1 MHGYKQKNLQVKWG
15 CLIMIKNYIRISRNF
30 FKLKA
35 NNKKLLTLLVIS
47 YIMDCLIALTLPFFT
62 AGIVEYATK
71 RDFGQTFFYIGALAI
86 SYVLYNIFYHWSY
99 MTYAHNANYTYNK
112 MQEMVAEKVVNYD
125 EGFSKKLSKAYLINT
140 TSNDIW
146 NACGMHDNI
155 FDILANVIYLVFSVT
170 ILCTVNIYIGL
181 FSLFITLIYLYWNN
195 RLTKKRDIHLAGQRR
210 WQDKI
215 VGLCGE
221 VIDGNKEIKTFD
233 MKDGLNNHL
242 NVMKRGWSKEYFLKR
257 KYYDK
262 KSALLPGILQIG
274 KIILY
279 IALIFMLAHQK
290 ITIGILVLI
299 IGYYD
304 EIYDSDM
311 NINSLY
317 NNLCSNSV
325 RVDRLNKIL
334 NYRSKNMIEEGLL
347 ENDDIFGIV
356 DFEHVDFIYD
366 KTPIL
371 KDINL
376 HFEPKALYAIVGHSG
391 SGKSTIFRLLLRLYK
406 PTKGG
411 IYIDGTDIFSYS
423 KEVYAS
429 NVGVATQKPF
439 IFNMTIKEN
448 LDLVDSNVEHQIE
461 ACKRVG
467 IHDFIMSL
475 PKGYQTILKED
486 ATNVSGGQKQ
496 LIALARTLLSNA
508 EILLF
513 DEVTSSLDPNT
524 TKQVIHVLKDLK
536 KDHTIIM
543 ITHKPSLMKIA
554 DSIIVIDQ
562 GKIVGTGKHKKLLE
576 KNKYYQRLQR

>member
-1 MHGYKQKNLQVKWG
+1 
-15 CLIMIKNYIRISRNF
+15 MIKNYIRISRNF

>member
-1 MHGYKQKNLQVKWG
+1 MLGYKQENQQVKWG
-15 CLIMIKNYIRISRNF
+15 CLTMIKNYIQISKNF
-30 FKLKA
+30 FGLKA

-47 YIMDCLIALTLPFFT
+47 YILDSLIALTLPFFT
-62 AGIVEYATK
+62 AQIVEYAT
-71 RDFGQTFFYIGALAI
+71 RRNFDQTFFYIGALAI
-86 SYVLYNIFYHWSY
+86 SYILYNLFYHWSY

-112 MQEMVAEKVVNYD
+112 MQEMVTEKIVNYD
-125 EGFSKKLSKAYLINT
+125 EGFSKKMSKAYLINT

-155 FDILANVIYLVFSVT
+155 FDILANVIYLVFSSI
-170 ILCTVNIYIGL
+170 ILCTVNIYIG
-181 FSLFITLIYLYWNN
+181 FATLLLTFIYLYWNN
-195 RLTKKRDIHLAGQRR
+195 CLTKKRDYHLAGQRR

-215 VGLCGE
+215 VELCGE
-221 VIDGNKEIKTFD
+221 VIDGNKEIKTFN

-290 ITIGILVLI
+290 ITIGVLVLI

-311 NINSLY
+311 NINALY
-317 NNLCSNSV
+317 NSLCSNSV
-325 RVDRLNKIL
+325 RIDRLSKIL
-334 NYRSKNMIEEGLL
+334 NYHSKNMIEDGLL
-347 ENDDIFGIV
+347 ENDEIFGIV

-376 HFEPKALYAIVGHSG
+376 HFEPKTLYAIVGHSG
-391 SGKSTIFRLLLRLYK
+391 CGKSTIFRLLLRLYK

-448 LDLVDSNVEHQIE
+448 LDLVDSNSAHQIE

-486 ATNVSGGQKQ
+486 ATNISGGQKQ

-524 TKQVIHVLKDLK
+524 TKQVIQVLKDLK

>member
-1 MHGYKQKNLQVKWG
+1 
-15 CLIMIKNYIRISRNF
+15 
-30 FKLKA
+30 
-35 NNKKLLTLLVIS
+35 
-47 YIMDCLIALTLPFFT
+47 
-62 AGIVEYATK
+62 
-71 RDFGQTFFYIGALAI
+71 
-86 SYVLYNIFYHWSY
+86 
-99 MTYAHNANYTYNK
+99 
-112 MQEMVAEKVVNYD
+112 
-125 EGFSKKLSKAYLINT
+125 
-140 TSNDIW
+140 
-146 NACGMHDNI
+146 
-155 FDILANVIYLVFSVT
+155 
-170 ILCTVNIYIGL
+170 
-181 FSLFITLIYLYWNN
+181 
-195 RLTKKRDIHLAGQRR
+195 
-210 WQDKI
+210 
-215 VGLCGE
+215 
-221 VIDGNKEIKTFD
+221 
-233 MKDGLNNHL
+233 
-242 NVMKRGWSKEYFLKR
+242 
-257 KYYDK
+257 
-262 KSALLPGILQIG
+262 
-274 KIILY
+274 
-279 IALIFMLAHQK
+279 MLAQQK
-290 ITIGILVLI
+290 ITIGVLVLI

-311 NINSLY
+311 NINELY
-317 NNLCSNSV
+317 NNLCSNAV
-325 RVDRLNKIL
+325 RIDRLNKIL
-334 NYRSKNMIEEGLL
+334 NYHSKNMIEEGLF

-366 KTPIL
+366 KTLIL

-376 HFEPKALYAIVGHSG
+376 HFEPKTLYAIVGHSG
-391 SGKSTIFRLLLRLYK
+391 SGKSTILRLLLRLYK

-411 IYIDGTDIFSYS
+411 IYIDGTDVFSYS

-448 LDLVDSNVEHQIE
+448 LDLVDSNSNHQIE

-486 ATNVSGGQKQ
+486 ATNISGGQKQ

-524 TKQVIHVLKDLK
+524 TKQIIKVLKDLK

-562 GKIVGTGKHKKLLE
+562 GKVVGIGKHKKLLE